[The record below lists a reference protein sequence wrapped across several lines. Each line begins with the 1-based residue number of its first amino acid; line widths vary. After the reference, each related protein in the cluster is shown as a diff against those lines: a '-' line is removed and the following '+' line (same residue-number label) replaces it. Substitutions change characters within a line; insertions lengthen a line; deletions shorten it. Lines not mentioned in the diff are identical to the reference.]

1 MFCCSIPSGWTY
13 QTLHRDSKP
22 RTSFINHIFAP
33 LLFLCVLVLSH
44 VSLPHPI
51 WISGLDMEGWPWFVK
66 LMLFPPVDP
75 LPPSSGLSLYGYLV
89 DKFESLTC
97 HRCILEFPGADLKTS
112 TWISWLGLPCSLF
125 YAQFNTQTILLN
137 LNTYSSIRERM
148 LGEKAK
154 RWNEDKEQL
163 LQYCAFTH
171 LVAFLHKENKYFAV
185 SRAYYFLFYLLISKE
200 SVIER

>member
-66 LMLFPPVDP
+66 LMIFPPIDP
-75 LPPSSGLSLYGYLV
+75 LPPSSGLSLYRYLV

-125 YAQFNTQTILLN
+125 YAQFITL
-137 LNTYSSIRERM
+137 
-148 LGEKAK
+148 K
-154 RWNEDKEQL
+154 
-163 LQYCAFTH
+163 QYCWTWTH
-171 LVAFLHKENKYFAV
+171 TAQLERECWVKKQNAEMKTRNSFYNIVLLHT
-185 SRAYYFLFYLLISKE
+185 LLHFYIKRTNILQFQEHITFFF
-200 SVIER
+200 IF